1 MKTLYLAIIIITTV
15 PLLSSILPIEAQCY
29 GCGQNSSALK
39 QGLLE
44 KQLGLTGPPRSF
56 LISRDNENNSWLTV
70 VGIGSIV
77 GGVTVAISVYVIRIR
92 K

>member
-1 MKTLYLAIIIITTV
+1 MTTI
-15 PLLSSILPIEAQCY
+15 PLFSIVLPIEAQCY

-44 KQLGLTGPPRSF
+44 KQLGLTGPPRSS
-56 LISRDNENNSWLTV
+56 LIPHDNENNSWLTV

-77 GGVTVAISVYVIRIR
+77 GGVTVAISVYVTRIR